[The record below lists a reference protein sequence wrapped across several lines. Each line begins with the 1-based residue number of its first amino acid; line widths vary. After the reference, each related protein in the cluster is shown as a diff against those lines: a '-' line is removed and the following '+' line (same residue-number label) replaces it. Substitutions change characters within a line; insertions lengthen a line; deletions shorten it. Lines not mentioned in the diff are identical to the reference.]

1 MFWLR
6 FVYKTQKLFFELSE
20 DNSFAD
26 VKQMLI
32 TTYHFSDKTQLLYE
46 NMAINESQFHSPI
59 PSLHIFR
66 NKDLNNVEIY
76 IYDSENSN
84 QDDKIPGPADLSAD
98 VLLRLDPNI
107 ILTSTGRSA
116 TTSYVSS
123 STISKV

>member
-6 FVYKTQKLFFELSE
+6 LVYKNQKLFFELSE

-32 TTYHFSDKTQLLYE
+32 TTYHLSDKTQFLYE
-46 NMAINESQFHSPI
+46 NMTVNESQFHSPI

-66 NKDLNNVEIY
+66 NKDLNNVEII

-84 QDDKIPGPADLSAD
+84 QDDRIQGPADLSAD

-116 TTSYVSS
+116 TTSHVSS
-123 STISKV
+123 STISKP